1 MNNQQFIEEVAKY
14 CMKYAPKYGHRF
26 VSVAIAQACL
36 ESGYGTGVYNDNRNK
51 VRNPLTG
58 EWRHNY
64 FGMKYRQ
71 NRVNCHCGY
80 FSSDG
85 TEQKKDGSYVPTT
98 TDWYKFENLEKCVEG
113 YYQFINIPKYAKVKA
128 ANSAFEYLQE
138 IKNSGYASSLKYV
151 ENVWNTL
158 TSNNLQKYDEILA
171 QNLGKTSAPIQNIS
185 KDYSPLVSYINLAP
199 SNHKTS
205 PRNHKI
211 DTITIH
217 CYVGQVTAKQG
228 CDYFA
233 TTTARASAN
242 YVVGKDGSIGLSV
255 PESDRSWCSSNAAND
270 HRAVTIEVACEK
282 TAPYQVTDVAYKA
295 LIELCADICKRNGI
309 KKLLWK
315 ADPNLVGQI
324 DKQNMTVHRWF
335 AKKACPGEYL
345 FNAHTD
351 IANKVNYKL
360 GVINPAETIPVEKT
374 PENLG
379 QNSNNK
385 PLGDS
390 FITYIIQRGD
400 TLNKIAAKYG
410 NTAQIIAKDNG
421 IEDINKIITGKPL
434 KLRTFGKMTVKTNG
448 RNLRIR
454 QEANTNCPSLGYVPN
469 KQIVNV
475 LDKTNNAWYKIEYN
489 GIVGFCAVAYLT
501 T

>member
-1 MNNQQFIEEVAKY
+1 MTNQEFIEEVAKY
-14 CMKYAPKYGHRF
+14 CLKYAPKYGHRF
-26 VSVAIAQACL
+26 ISVAIAQACL

-64 FGMKYRQ
+64 FGMKYRN

-85 TEQKKDGSYVPTT
+85 TEQRKDGTYVPTT
-98 TDWYKFENLEKCVEG
+98 TDWYKFESLEKCVEG
-113 YYQFINIPKYAKVKA
+113 YYQFINIPNYAKVKTA
-128 ANSAFEYLQE
+128 SNAFQYLQE
-138 IKNSGYASSLKYV
+138 IKNAGYASSLKYV

-158 TSNNLQKYDEILA
+158 EKNNLQKYDEILA
-171 QNLGKTSAPIQNIS
+171 QNLGKPTTPVQNTS

-233 TTTARASAN
+233 TTTSRASAN

-255 PESDRSWCSSNAAND
+255 PETDRSWCSSNAAND

-282 TAPYQVTDVAYKA
+282 TAPYQVTDAAYKA
-295 LIELCADICKRNGI
+295 LIELCADICRRNGI

-315 ADPNLVGQI
+315 ADPNLIGQV

-351 IANKVNYKL
+351 IANQVNKKL
-360 GVINPAETIPVEKT
+360 GII
-374 PENLG
+374 PENAEKIP
-379 QNSNNK
+379 QVSNNTNAN
-385 PLGDS
+385 GNY
-390 FITYIIQRGD
+390 ITYIIQRGD
-400 TLNKIAAKYG
+400 TLNKIAAKFS
-410 NTAQIIAKDNG
+410 TKTEILRVDNN

-434 KLRTFGKMTVKTNG
+434 KIRILGKMTVKTNG
-448 RNLRIR
+448 SNLRIR
-454 QEANTNCPSLGYVPN
+454 QETNTNCSTLGYIAN
-469 KQIVNV
+469 KQVVNI
-475 LDKTNNAWYKIEYN
+475 LEKTNNAWYKIEYN
-489 GIVGFCAVAYLT
+489 GIVGYCSAAYLI
-501 T
+501 